1 MRITF
6 LDEAQ
11 LELDEAIEFYN
22 NESDGLGSVFL
33 QEVLNAIERIANF
46 PNAWHPLSKH
56 TRRCQTRRF
65 PYGLIYTQLDSTI
78 LIVSVSNLHRQPNH
92 WGDRTR

>member
-33 QEVLNAIERIANF
+33 QEVLNAIERIGNF
-46 PNAWHPLSKH
+46 TNAWHPLSEN

-78 LIVSVSNLHRQPNH
+78 LIISVSNLHRKPNH
-92 WGDRTR
+92 WGDRKK